1 MGNRSV
7 FIVGVRDY
15 ECLEGIDEF
24 KGNKVVLLPD
34 VCRFEDS
41 KAYIAP
47 FRGWFGKLLWDVL
60 ERGRDDFFVLPTIAH
75 VGDDAQSARS

>member
-1 MGNRSV
+1 MESRSV

-24 KGNKVVLLPD
+24 RGNKVVLLPD

-47 FRGWFGKLLWDVL
+47 FRGWFGKLL
-60 ERGRDDFFVLPTIAH
+60 
-75 VGDDAQSARS
+75 